1 MFVIEK
7 KLKHFSAAHRIVNG
21 YQGKCRHLHGHNY
34 SGSVVIAAKHLNEY
48 GFVIDFDDI
57 KEHLDNWVQSH
68 WDHATLVS
76 TEDKALL
83 QFVLDNKQHHF
94 ILPDSENSSS
104 ENLAK
109 FLFYK
114 FNEII
119 NELKYEVTLVS
130 TTVSE
135 SDTAQATFS
144 HE

>member
-7 KLKHFSAAHRIVNG
+7 KLKHFSAAHRIING

-34 SGSVVIAAKHLNEY
+34 SGSVVIAAKQLNQF

-57 KEHLDNWVQSH
+57 KTHLDEWVQAH

-76 TEDKALL
+76 TQDEELL
-83 QFVLDNKQHHF
+83 AFVRDNNQHHF
-94 ILPDSENSSS
+94 VLPDNENSSS

-109 FLFYK
+109 YLFYK
-114 FNEII
+114 FTDII
-119 NELKYEVTLVS
+119 SKLDYDVVVVS
-130 TTVSE
+130 VTVSE
-135 SDTAQATFS
+135 SSTAQATFS